1 MAVFT
6 YAAKSLS
13 GEERN
18 GSKEAQDKFELAK
31 SLREEGYVL
40 ISASEKKASGSFQM
54 PSIFNRVSVAERM
67 IFARNL
73 SVMVAAGLPLARSLE
88 ILSQESKN
96 KKFKE
101 VLLAVASSIKGGTN
115 FSESLAE
122 FPKIFSSLF
131 IAMVASGERTGKL
144 EEALKLVAHQLKRE
158 YDLKRKIR
166 GAMIYP
172 AVIIMAML
180 GIGILMLIYVVP
192 TLVSTFEE
200 LNVELPITTRIVIST
215 SDFFANN
222 LILGFSLILI
232 FIFTVLAMAR
242 SPRGKRITDGVL
254 LKIPVIS
261 GLVKKNNAARTCR
274 TFGSLIGSGVE
285 ILEALAITHDV
296 LQNHYYKNILNE
308 AKRRVEKGE
317 PVSKTFIENSKLYP
331 SLVGEMM
338 AIGEE
343 TGKLSEMLFRLAVFY
358 ENEVGQATKDLST
371 IIEPVLMIIIGVVV
385 GFFALAM
392 MQPLYGIV
400 GSF

>member
-6 YAAKSLS
+6 YAAKSMS

-131 IAMVASGERTGKL
+131 TAMVASGERTGKL

-172 AVIIMAML
+172 AVIIFAMMV
-180 GIGILMLIYVVP
+180 IGILMLIFVVP
-192 TLVSTFEE
+192 TLISTFQE
-200 LNVELPITTRIVIST
+200 LNIELPLTTRIVIGISN
-215 SDFFANN
+215 FFINN
-222 LILGFSLILI
+222 LILSIVLFLV
-232 FIFTVLAMAR
+232 FIFLIYSAVKNEKI
-242 SPRGKRITDGVL
+242 KRFIDSVL

-261 GLVKKNNAARTCR
+261 SLVKKNNAARTCR

-343 TGKLSEMLFRLAVFY
+343 TGKLSEMLFRLAIFY
-358 ENEVGQATKDLST
+358 EGEVGQATKDIST
-371 IIEPVLMIIIGVVV
+371 VIEPVLMIIVGVIV
-385 GFFALAM
+385 GLFAVSM
-392 MQPLYGIV
+392 IQPLYGIV

>member
-296 LQNHYYKNILNE
+296 LQNHY
-308 AKRRVEKGE
+308 
-317 PVSKTFIENSKLYP
+317 
-331 SLVGEMM
+331 
-338 AIGEE
+338 
-343 TGKLSEMLFRLAVFY
+343 
-358 ENEVGQATKDLST
+358 
-371 IIEPVLMIIIGVVV
+371 
-385 GFFALAM
+385 
-392 MQPLYGIV
+392 
-400 GSF
+400 

>member
-285 ILEALAITHDV
+285 ILEAVAITHDV